1 MATDKKGRKLPK
13 GIRQRYDG
21 YEGRF
26 MHEGQEY
33 LVHGATITET
43 QKLMEDLRY
52 KVRHGIIASS
62 HKVIF
67 SEWFNEWFEDY
78 EKIKAKESTCNVY
91 KNLYHLHLKKPL
103 GKKKLCDIRAE
114 HIQKLFNNMAENGC
128 SISTIQLTKAVLDG
142 CIKQATRNRLIDNN
156 PLKAVTLPTTKAKP
170 KKVREA
176 MTKEEQAL
184 FMEYAKDSQYYNLFA
199 VLLRTGMRSGE
210 IRGLQYKDIDKKNGV
225 IHIRRTAYYTAE
237 QGIYTNTPKTKTSM
251 RDIPLTDDILSF
263 LNAEKKRQLEYN
275 KAVSIEQYVFCDI
288 NGQIV
293 KQEYMQR
300 EIKRIVGKIVNDGH
314 ELKTHVTMHVF
325 RHTFAT
331 RAIEAGMPPQVLKT
345 ILGHSSL
352 AMTMDLYS
360 HVLPDTKASE
370 MQKIASAF

>member
-1 MATDKKGRKLPK
+1 
-13 GIRQRYDG
+13 
-21 YEGRF
+21 
-26 MHEGQEY
+26 
-33 LVHGATITET
+33 
-43 QKLMEDLRY
+43 
-52 KVRHGIIASS
+52 
-62 HKVIF
+62 
-67 SEWFNEWFEDY
+67 
-78 EKIKAKESTCNVY
+78 
-91 KNLYHLHLKKPL
+91 
-103 GKKKLCDIRAE
+103 
-114 HIQKLFNNMAENGC
+114 MAESGC
-128 SISTIQLTKAVLDG
+128 SISTIQLTRAVLSG
-142 CIKQATRNRLIDNN
+142 CLQQATRNRLIDNN

-184 FMEYAKDSQYYNLFA
+184 FMEYAKDSQFYNLFA

-237 QGIYTNTPKTKTSM
+237 QGMYTNTPKTKTSM

-300 EIKRIVGKIVNDGH
+300 EIKRIVEKIVNDGH